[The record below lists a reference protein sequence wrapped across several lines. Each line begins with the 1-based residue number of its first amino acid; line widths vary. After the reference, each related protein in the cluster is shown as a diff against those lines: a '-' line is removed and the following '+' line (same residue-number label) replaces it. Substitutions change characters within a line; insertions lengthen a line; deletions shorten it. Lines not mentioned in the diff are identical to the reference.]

1 MPGAARAQT
10 RDRVFSLTGRG
21 RKCAFPLRTTT
32 GVVGSIKVFVNG
44 SQAVKLGDLVGPH
57 LRTGCVPDLSTLT
70 TGSSKVFVEGL
81 PMGKLGGRYTS
92 DNIIIA
98 ASRNVFVGG

>member
-1 MPGAARAQT
+1 MPGAARAEQ
-10 RDRVFSLTGRG
+10 DSRVFSITGRG

-32 GVVGSIKVFVNG
+32 GVLGSIKVFVNG

-57 LRTGCVPDLSTLT
+57 PQKGCGPDLSTLT
-70 TGSSKVFVEGL
+70 TGSSKVFIEGV

-92 DNIIIA
+92 DNVIVSS
-98 ASRNVFVGG
+98 SRNVFVGG